1 MPDHHFKKVNLM
13 KKTEISSNF
22 HSNTF
27 LRWNTYSDCFTPII
41 SSKGTFCIYIIGIN
55 HGIRNYSIKVVIL
68 IIFHVSKNGRFGSIG
83 KHNGLFSEFVCVLF
97 VQKRYK
103 NAWEIS
109 KPIGY
114 SLDEKYIP
122 LVGAKHANYINSEVS
137 VNLPFFYSFLFYFP
151 ISCLNEL

>member
-97 VQKRYK
+97 V
-103 NAWEIS
+103 
-109 KPIGY
+109 
-114 SLDEKYIP
+114 
-122 LVGAKHANYINSEVS
+122 
-137 VNLPFFYSFLFYFP
+137 
-151 ISCLNEL
+151 

>member
-68 IIFHVSKNGRFGSIG
+68 VISHVSKNGRVGSLG
-83 KHNGLFSEFVCVLF
+83 KYNGLFFRICMCFVCLETL
-97 VQKRYK
+97 QKCLG
-103 NAWEIS
+103 NQQAHW
-109 KPIGY
+109 
-114 SLDEKYIP
+114 
-122 LVGAKHANYINSEVS
+122 V
-137 VNLPFFYSFLFYFP
+137 FFG
-151 ISCLNEL
+151 

>member
-1 MPDHHFKKVNLM
+1 M

-68 IIFHVSKNGRFGSIG
+68 VISHVSKNGKYNIYLENIMDF
-83 KHNGLFSEFVCVLF
+83 FSEFVCVLF